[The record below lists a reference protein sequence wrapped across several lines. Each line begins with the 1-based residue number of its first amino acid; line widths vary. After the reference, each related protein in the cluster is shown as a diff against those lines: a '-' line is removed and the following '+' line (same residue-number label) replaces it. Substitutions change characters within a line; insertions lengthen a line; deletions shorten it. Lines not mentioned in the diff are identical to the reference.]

1 MGPQRT
7 PVRGTAPFRVAIF
20 GYHSWTSR
28 APRPGAKTNIRRPKI
43 DAKNPYRTHD
53 AGSLRKE
60 NVGETVRLA
69 GWVHRRRDHGGLI
82 FIDLRD
88 RWGITQVTFHPERPE
103 VFATAETLR
112 PEWSVTVEGEVTAR
126 PAGNENPELPTGEI
140 EVQATSLRVLN
151 TSETPPFEIER
162 DRPVDETLRLR
173 YRYLDL
179 RREKMRDNIAFRH
192 RVVKY
197 MRDFLDDR
205 GFLEIE
211 TPLLTASTPEGA
223 RDYLVPSRL
232 YPGQFYALP
241 QSPQQFKQLLMVAG
255 FERYFQIARA
265 LRDED
270 QRGDRQPEHTQL
282 DLEMSYTT
290 QDEVLGLI
298 EELFTGIVEDLT
310 EKKIHQKPF
319 PRLTYA
325 EAMDRFGSD
334 KPDIR
339 FGLEIEDVSRVVASS
354 EFKVFSGAVRS
365 GGSVRG
371 IAVGGLGDL
380 SRGKIEGEIT
390 DQAKLGGARGLA
402 FMKAEPDGLKGPIA
416 KFFSD
421 EEQVQLK
428 ESLGAKDGDY
438 LFFVADKD
446 PVVFESLGRLR
457 LYFRDR
463 LGLAD
468 DDVLGLCWVTDFPLF
483 EWNEDE
489 GRVEP
494 MHHMFTMPREG
505 DLDLLEAEPLKVI
518 GQLYDLVANGTELA
532 SGSIRIH
539 RPDIQQ
545 RVFDVIGINAEEAE
559 RRFGAMLTAFRYGA
573 PPHGGIAPGIDRL
586 IMVLRDQPNIR
597 EVMAFPKTQAARD
610 EMMDAPGP
618 VSEDQLKELHI
629 TPRRR
634 PPDEAGTD
642 PTARPAEGNN

>member
-1 MGPQRT
+1 MDRQ
-7 PVRGTAPFRVAIF
+7 
-20 GYHSWTSR
+20 
-28 APRPGAKTNIRRPKI
+28 
-43 DAKNPYRTHD
+43 NPYRTHN
-53 AGSLRKE
+53 AGALRKE
-60 NVGETVRLA
+60 NVGERVKLA

-88 RWGITQVTFHPERPE
+88 RWGITQVTFDPERDGI
-103 VFATAETLR
+103 FASAEKLR
-112 PEWSVTVEGEVTAR
+112 PEWSISIEGEVTAR
-126 PAGNENPELPTGEI
+126 PPGNENPDLPTGQVEI
-140 EVQATSLRVLN
+140 QATGLQVLN

-162 DRPVDETLRLR
+162 DRPVDETLRLK

-179 RREKMRDNIAFRH
+179 RREKMRDTILFSH
-192 RVVKY
+192 RVVKH
-197 MRDFLDDR
+197 MRDFLDAR
-205 GFLEIE
+205 EFVEIE

-223 RDYLVPSRL
+223 RDYLVPARL

-282 DLEMSYTT
+282 DMEMSYTT
-290 QDEVLGLI
+290 QDEVLDLV
-298 EELFTGIVEDLT
+298 EELFTEIVEGLT
-310 EKKIHQKPF
+310 EKKISQKPF

-325 EAMDRFGSD
+325 ESMDRFGSD

-339 FGLEIEDVSRVVASS
+339 FGLELKDVSGIAADCG
-354 EFKVFSGAVRS
+354 FKVFSGAVAS

-371 IAVGGLGDL
+371 IAVSSLGDL

-390 DQAKLGGARGLA
+390 DVAKTGGARGLA
-402 FMKAEPDGLKGPIA
+402 FMRAEAEGLTGPIA

-421 EEQVQLK
+421 DEQAALR
-428 ESLGAKDGDY
+428 EALGAEQGDY

-457 LYFRDR
+457 LHFRDR

-494 MHHMFTMPREG
+494 MHHMFTMPRDEH
-505 DLDLLEAEPLKVI
+505 LDLLETEPLKVI

-545 RVFDVIGINAEEAE
+545 RVFDVIGINSEEAE

-586 IMVLRDQPNIR
+586 IMLLRDQPNIR

-629 TPRRR
+629 ALRRR
-634 PPDEAGTD
+634 PENPQGSD
-642 PTARPAEGNN
+642 PASNPSEGNN